1 METRKNTLFDQFLA
15 PIFSNFL
22 IDRKALQQLRQ
33 SIDWPT
39 AIAAFTN
46 PQVTYPDYYLSGNF
60 HGIEGGYLT
69 VDAAVTYDPI
79 TQYVLP
85 PNEIWVRET
94 VVKAIQGDPRR
105 ILDLGCGTGSTTLLL
120 KQAFP
125 QADVIGLDLSP
136 QMLVMAHR
144 KAQQAG
150 VEITF
155 CHGNA
160 ANTGYASQS
169 CDVVTASLLFHET
182 PPTVARQILR
192 EGFRLLTP
200 NGQAIILDGNQRT
213 LRWADWLSNVFEEPY
228 IQEYARD
235 SVDAWMGAAGFE
247 AVTTEDHWWLHQLT
261 CGQKPLAGTVSRT
274 WSPKA
279 VGEFPGGAMPA

>member
-1 METRKNTLFDQFLA
+1 MATRKSTLFDQFLA

-22 IDRKALQQLRQ
+22 IDREALLQLRQ
-33 SIDWPT
+33 SIDWPA
-39 AIAAFTN
+39 AIAALTN
-46 PQVTYPDYYLSGNF
+46 PQVTYPDYYQSGNF

-94 VVKAIQGDPRR
+94 VVKAIQGEPRR

-125 QADVIGLDLSP
+125 QAEVIGLDLSP
-136 QMLVMAHR
+136 QMLVMANR

-160 ANTGYASQS
+160 TSTGYPSQS

-247 AVTTEDHWWLHQLT
+247 TVTTEDYWWLHQLT
-261 CGQKPLAGTVSRT
+261 CGQKPLTGTAPRT

-279 VGEFPGGAMPA
+279 VGEFPGGAIPA